1 MYEMSNREIRRRAWD
16 LCRGNFWKIFGASCF
31 ISILITA
38 CTVLGALM
46 GILGMLIAVAAML
59 ILTPVLEVGMVQF
72 TGNLWNDEFA
82 SISTLFTHTDKI
94 GRIWGI
100 LFQLLLRALLV
111 MLPFGAVMFASG
123 LIGGTAPTMMIAVNI
138 AVALAS
144 LAVMFWIGIR
154 LSLPLFALVMH
165 PQLKASE
172 CIRVSWNVTRGK
184 VWRIFCHSLILALP
198 MIAMEVLV
206 QLFIHFNQINGVGS
220 FVLNLATTL
229 LSALFNGYITL
240 GQYGL
245 AQQLIL
251 NASPNS

>member
-31 ISILITA
+31 ISILV
-38 CTVLGALM
+38 TVCFA
-46 GILGMLIAVAAML
+46 LGMLMGALGMLMAVAAML
-59 ILTPVLEVGMVQF
+59 ILMPVLEVGMVQF

-100 LFQLLLRALLV
+100 LFQLLLRVLLV
-111 MLPFGAVMFASG
+111 MLPFSAVMFAFG
-123 LIGGTAPTMMIAVNI
+123 LIGETAPATLIAANI
-138 AVALAS
+138 AVALAT

-154 LSLPLFALVMH
+154 LSLPLFALVMY

-172 CIRVSWNVTRGK
+172 CIRVSWMATRGK
-184 VWRIFCHSLILALP
+184 VWRIFCHMLILALP

-206 QLFIHFNQINGVGS
+206 QVFIYFNQTNGVAY
-220 FVLNLATTL
+220 FVLNLATML
-229 LSALFNGYITL
+229 LSSLFNGYITL